1 MRIPTKIIFLII
13 AFLLGTA
20 LAFPIGRMLG
30 YKQGFSTGAQQTE
43 AKYQKRIAEIYP
55 PVTNVTG
62 LAGTIKEIQEKAL
75 KVEVSIP
82 TSNPFEEQGT
92 ELRTVLLTDQTK
104 IIKQIPKTPQEYEN
118 DMNEYN
124 RMVAQ
129 NPTTPIPY
137 PSSVKDVELKLSDLK
152 VGLFINIEA
161 KENIKEKSEFE
172 ASKIFW
178 LGGI

>member
-1 MRIPTKIIFLII
+1 MRTPTTIIFLII
-13 AFLLGTA
+13 VFLAGTA
-20 LAFPIGRMLG
+20 LAFPIGKMLG
-30 YKQGFSTGAQQTE
+30 YNQGFSAGAQEME

-82 TSNPFEEQGT
+82 SSNPFEEQRT

-104 IIKQIPKTPQEYEN
+104 IIKQIPKTPEEYEN
-118 DMNEYN
+118 DMEEYN
-124 RMVAQ
+124 RTVAQ
-129 NPTTPIPY
+129 NPTELIPY
-137 PSSVKDVELKLSDLK
+137 PNPMKDAEFKLSDLK
-152 VGLFINIEA
+152 VGIFINVEA
-161 KENIKEKSEFE
+161 EENIKEKSEFE

-178 LGGI
+178 LGI